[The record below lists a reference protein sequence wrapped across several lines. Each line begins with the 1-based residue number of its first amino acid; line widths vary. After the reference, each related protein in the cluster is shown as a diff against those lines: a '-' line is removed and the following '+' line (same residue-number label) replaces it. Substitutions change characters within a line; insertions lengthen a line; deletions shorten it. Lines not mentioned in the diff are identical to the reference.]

1 MNAAYQLELN
11 AVFSA
16 AHAIVIKGERE
27 PLHGHD
33 WHVTLT
39 VEGPRV
45 DQDGLLVDFHALEKG
60 LKEIVARWH
69 NRNLNET
76 RPFDVVNP
84 TAEKVAEHIASEMQ
98 RMMQSGAIWGDSDNP
113 PSQSGRKNRKLSKAG
128 ARPEV
133 RVVSVRV
140 TEAVGCAA
148 VYRPAA
154 SSKRGGAQ

>member
-1 MNAAYQLELN
+1 MNAAYQLELS

-16 AHAIVIKGERE
+16 AHAIVIQGERE

-39 VEGPRV
+39 VEGPKL
-45 DQDGLLVDFHALEKG
+45 DDDGLLVDFHALEKA
-60 LKEIVARWH
+60 LKEIAARWH
-69 NRNLNET
+69 HRNLNET

-98 RMMQSGAIWGDSDNP
+98 RMMESGVIWGDSDNP
-113 PSQSGRKNRKLSKAG
+113 PSQSGRKNRKLSKPAG
-128 ARPEV
+128 RPDV

-148 VYRPAA
+148 VYRPGA
-154 SSKRGGAQ
+154 SVRRGGAR